1 MGISALKSKTLRFA
15 VLLAVGGILEQSQAL
30 VTQLVGQQNTGLVM
44 LVISVV
50 VAVLRVITTQPLSQK

>member
-1 MGISALKSKTLRFA
+1 MLKSKTLWFA
-15 VLLAVGGILEQSQAL
+15 ALLAVGGILEQSQAL

>member
-1 MGISALKSKTLRFA
+1 MLKSKTLWFA

-30 VTQLVGQQNTGLVM
+30 VTQLVGQQNTGIVM

>member
-1 MGISALKSKTLRFA
+1 MLKSKTLWFA

-50 VAVLRVITTQPLSQK
+50 VAVLRVITTEPLSQK

>member
-1 MGISALKSKTLRFA
+1 MLRSKTLWFS
-15 VLLAVGGILEQSQAL
+15 VLLAVLGVLEQSQAL

>member
-1 MGISALKSKTLRFA
+1 MLRSKTLWFA
-15 VLLAVGGILEQSQAL
+15 VLLAVGGILEQAQAL

>member
-1 MGISALKSKTLRFA
+1 MGISILKSKTLRFA
-15 VLLAVGGILEQSQAL
+15 VLLAVLGVLEQSQAL

>member
-1 MGISALKSKTLRFA
+1 MLKSKTLWFA

-30 VTQLVGQQNTGLVM
+30 VTQLVGQQNTGIVM

-50 VAVLRVITTQPLSQK
+50 VAVLSVITTQPLSQK

>member
-1 MGISALKSKTLRFA
+1 MKLLKSKTLWFA